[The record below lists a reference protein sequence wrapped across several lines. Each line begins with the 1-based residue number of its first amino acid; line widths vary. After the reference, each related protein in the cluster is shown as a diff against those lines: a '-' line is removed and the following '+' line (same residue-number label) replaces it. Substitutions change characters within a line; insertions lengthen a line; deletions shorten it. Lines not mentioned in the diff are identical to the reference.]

1 MVSAALQARQWTVRK
16 GVSFMQST
24 ARENVNIPAY
34 GNVEHQGTAIVSEIS
49 IKWGRRPIFRESLRP
64 RAAIDRLGPKML

>member
-1 MVSAALQARQWTVRK
+1 
-16 GVSFMQST
+16 MQST

-49 IKWGRRPIFRESLRP
+49 IKWAPDSSFCREGGRASSLPAGMLVGCRLEHFRRV
-64 RAAIDRLGPKML
+64 

>member
-1 MVSAALQARQWTVRK
+1 
-16 GVSFMQST
+16 MQST

-49 IKWGRRPIFRESLRP
+49 IKWALGGSFCREGDRASSLPAGTLFGCRLEHFRRE
-64 RAAIDRLGPKML
+64 